1 MMDKPGDGGGDGQSR
16 RPRNLDALNP
26 RCRQML
32 EDAGFV
38 YDRGIEAWF
47 NSKAGRAISFDRV
60 AERTPEWLAEW
71 LAHPLRA
78 RH

>member
-1 MMDKPGDGGGDGQSR
+1 
-16 RPRNLDALNP
+16 
-26 RCRQML
+26 ML

-38 YDRGIEAWF
+38 YDRCIEAWF